1 MLNGEIINTLLLKM
15 VYKTRMIALVQHS
28 NGGDSQGNRQEKEI
42 KAVPIGRDKIK
53 LFLLMDDIIIYVE
66 SPKESTKWLLE
77 LVKEIEFSKKQSQCT
92 KINFI
97 SIYQQQS
104 EIEI

>member
-1 MLNGEIINTLLLKM
+1 
-15 VYKTRMIALVQHS
+15 
-28 NGGDSQGNRQEKEI
+28 
-42 KAVPIGRDKIK
+42 
-53 LFLLMDDIIIYVE
+53 MDDIIIYVE
-66 SPKESTKWLLE
+66 SPKESTKCLLE